1 MTKFEEL
8 LSNFNASQ
16 SSEQASDFFGTKA
29 QKPEQTL
36 EEKDFQRLENDIQ
49 SGFENRKLLN
59 KIFFC
64 MVCIC
69 GSNAGMHTFAKIGI
83 PAIAGGTLGGIAIVV
98 LLGNA
103 LTKIQVNQGKPQI
116 SSDFFLGLA
125 QATGAAGAMWLGASE
140 YREIS
145 TLGSQGKRELL
156 VEVKDFQVKPQ
167 PPDMGRLGLLGIGVC
182 LLIVAIGLLRGK
194 NHHGF

>member
-1 MTKFEEL
+1 MTKIEEL

-16 SSEQASDFFGTKA
+16 PSEQASDFFCTKS
-29 QKPEQTL
+29 QKPDATP

-59 KIFFC
+59 KIIFC
-64 MVCIC
+64 LVSVCT
-69 GSNAGMHTFAKIGI
+69 SNAGMHIFARIGI
-83 PAIAGGTLGGIAIVV
+83 PAIAGGTLGGIAVVV

-103 LTKIQVNQGKPQI
+103 LTKIQINQGKPQV

-140 YREIS
+140 YREVS
-145 TLGSQGKRELL
+145 ALGSQGKRELL
-156 VEVKDFQVKPQ
+156 VEVKDFNIKPH